1 MEMITDYAIPQSWDD
16 KGMDWENPDP
26 LKADYAMAIRE
37 ALLERFAVA
46 GGTPSYRSLA
56 ISPWKTVSKRQ
67 LASVVDD
74 IRRLCG
80 SFVNMEREYA
90 DEGLEDFP
98 KMWTYSDLTVA
109 EPIYAEAAF
118 GSLCR
123 DGGAWLAAIRRT
135 LDRLTVVKA
144 GRVHGRTLVRS
155 GDEHD
160 PPFGESISSAM
171 AKAFADLSDTRHF
184 GAFPTSVCGW
194 SGNTHW
200 MCPKP
205 NDKGDPEDNRDGYCG
220 YAESQAYRITAAE
233 SRLLGA
239 HFDIFAGVVVTAPAG
254 AVPYSSVLDES
265 LLDAAGCGFHEGLNW
280 TERVRVKDPYDFA
293 FALGDADA
301 IPQNALVP
309 TSEFD
314 DEGNATVRHSC
325 KTGWEGRACGFLDYG
340 VENGFRFY
348 RKE

>member
-26 LKADYAMAIRE
+26 LNADYAMAIRE
-37 ALLERFAVA
+37 ALLERCAAA
-46 GGTPSYRSLA
+46 GGTPSTGSLA
-56 ISPWKTVSKRQ
+56 ISPWKTVSKRR
-67 LASVVDD
+67 LESVADD
-74 IRRLCG
+74 IRYICG
-80 SFVNMEREYA
+80 SFVNTEHEYGE
-90 DEGLEDFP
+90 EGLGDFP
-98 KMWTYSDLTVA
+98 RMWSWSDLTEA
-109 EPIYAEAAF
+109 EPVYVEAAY
-118 GSLCR
+118 GSLCAN
-123 DGGAWLAAIRRT
+123 GGAWLAAIRRT

-144 GRVHGRTLVRS
+144 GRVHGRVLARS
-155 GDEHD
+155 GAEHD
-160 PPFGESISSAM
+160 PPFGESIGTAM
-171 AKAFADLSDTRHF
+171 AKAFEDLSDKRHF
-184 GAFPTSVCGW
+184 GAFPTSVYGW

-200 MCPKP
+200 MCPRP
-205 NDKGDPEDNRDGYCG
+205 GYKGDPEDNRDGYCG
-220 YAESQAYRITAAE
+220 YAESRAYRITAAE

-239 HFDIFAGVVVTAPAG
+239 HFDIFAGVVVTAPSG

-265 LLDAAGCGFHEGLNW
+265 LLDAAGCGFREGLNW
-280 TERVRVKDPYDFA
+280 TERFRVKDPYDFA
-293 FALGDADA
+293 FTLGDADA

-314 DEGNATVRHSC
+314 EEGNATVRHSC